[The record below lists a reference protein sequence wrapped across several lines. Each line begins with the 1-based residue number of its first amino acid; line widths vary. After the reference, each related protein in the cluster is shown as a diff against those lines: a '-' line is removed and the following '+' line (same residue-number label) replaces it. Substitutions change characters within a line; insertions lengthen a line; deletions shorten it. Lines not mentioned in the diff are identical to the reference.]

1 MLLPSLAGWNLE
13 EPSLVPALLDLM
25 GRCPGEGWRGAAKGG
40 LGAPWGGSWLSA
52 EGLQSRRHLT
62 GGGGSGNAADAGRD
76 RFAADGAEEGGPQP
90 AGVKREGGAG
100 ENSVR
105 RRRSGGKHPSETG

>member
-1 MLLPSLAGWNLE
+1 M
-13 EPSLVPALLDLM
+13 
-25 GRCPGEGWRGAAKGG
+25 AKGG

-76 RFAADGAEEGGPQP
+76 RFAADGAEEGALSQQ
-90 AGVKREGGAG
+90 A
-100 ENSVR
+100 
-105 RRRSGGKHPSETG
+105 

>member
-1 MLLPSLAGWNLE
+1 MPW
-13 EPSLVPALLDLM
+13 
-25 GRCPGEGWRGAAKGG
+25 GG
-40 LGAPWGGSWLSA
+40 LEGCGQRWAGGPLGGSWLSA

-62 GGGGSGNAADAGRD
+62 GGGGSGNAADVGRD

-100 ENSVR
+100 ENSAR
-105 RRRSGGKHPSETG
+105 RRRSSGKHPSEMG